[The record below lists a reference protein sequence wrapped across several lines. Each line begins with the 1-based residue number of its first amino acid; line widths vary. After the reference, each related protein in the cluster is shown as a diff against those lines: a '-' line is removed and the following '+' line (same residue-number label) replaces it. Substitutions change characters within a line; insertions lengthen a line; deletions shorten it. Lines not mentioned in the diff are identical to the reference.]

1 LRPDGCEDVKEAV
14 KVTRWTRRL
23 LVGVVAVLVPAL
35 AGCEAGLNAPTQE
48 YHPASNGARDTHN
61 GITISNLFVLGP
73 ALNDTLPS
81 GGRAGVFL
89 AITTQKPDQLT
100 SVSAPGTATSVKLIG
115 GPVTLTPGTLT
126 DLTGP
131 QPVIVLNDLR
141 RPLAGGQTIPLV
153 LDFANAGALT
163 IQVPVEPHSYE
174 YATFSPPA
182 AVKPTA
188 TAKPGV
194 SVSPS
199 PGATASQGGNQ
210 PTSTPS
216 PSGTP

>member
-1 LRPDGCEDVKEAV
+1 
-14 KVTRWTRRL
+14 VTRWTRRL
-23 LVGVVAVLVPAL
+23 LVGAVALLVPAL

-48 YHPASNGARDTHN
+48 YHPASNGTRDTHN
-61 GITISNLFVLGP
+61 GVTISNLFVLGP

-89 AITTQKPDQLT
+89 AITSARPDQLI
-100 SVSAPGTATSVKLIG
+100 SVSAPGTAASVKLTG
-115 GPVTLTPGTLT
+115 GPVKITPGNLVT
-126 DLTGP
+126 LTGP
-131 QPVIVLNDLR
+131 QPEVVLTGLQK
-141 RPLAGGQTIPLV
+141 PLSGGETIPLV

-163 IQVPVEPHSYE
+163 IQAPVEPRGYE

-182 AVKPTA
+182 AQPTA

-194 SVSPS
+194 TTSPS
-199 PGATASQGGNQ
+199 PGATGSQAGQPGGSASA
-210 PTSTPS
+210 S

>member
-1 LRPDGCEDVKEAV
+1 M
-14 KVTRWTRRL
+14 TRWTRRL
-23 LVGVVAVLVPAL
+23 LVGAVAVLVPAL

-48 YHPASNGARDTHN
+48 YHPASNGARDSHN
-61 GITISNLFVLGP
+61 GVTISNLFVLGP
-73 ALNDTLPS
+73 ALNSTLPS

-89 AITTQKPDQLT
+89 ALSSQRADQLT
-100 SVSAPGTATSVKLIG
+100 SVSAPGTAASVKLTG
-115 GPVTLTPGTLT
+115 GPVNLSPGNLVT
-126 DLTGP
+126 LTGP
-131 QPVIVLNDLR
+131 QPQIVLTGLR
-141 RPLAGGQTIPLV
+141 KPLSGGETIPLV
-153 LDFANAGALT
+153 LDFANAGAVT
-163 IQVPVEPHSYE
+163 IQVPVQPRAYE

-182 AVKPTA
+182 AQPTA

-210 PTSTPS
+210 PTSSPS